1 MGMIQAYM
9 VDDITVIYSNG
20 NDTHGEPLAT
30 TDVEMKAYVVWETH
44 LIRGIPGEK
53 VISSPMI
60 SRGRVYVIPDRR
72 ITHADVIKIETIEY
86 AILDISRGKDFSENH
101 QELHLA

>member
-1 MGMIQAYM
+1 MLRAYM
-9 VDDITVIYSNG
+9 QDTISVIYSNG
-20 NDTHGEPLAT
+20 NDTRGEPLAT
-30 TDVEMKAYVVWETH
+30 TTIIMKGYVVWDTH

-60 SRGRVYVIPDRR
+60 ARGRVYVMPERR
-72 ITHADVIKIETIEY
+72 ITHADIIKIGTVEY
-86 AILDISRGKDFSENH
+86 AILDITRAKDFSENH